1 MRSLLRSA
9 STLGNSLASYA
20 INLHPPTL
28 KNITKH
34 NLTFSENNPFT
45 ILLPHLPKTAFLT
58 EDYQNIKTY
67 YPEMRKNL
75 EKLKQKYV

>member
-34 NLTFSENNPFT
+34 NLTFSKNNPFT

-58 EDYQNIKTY
+58 EDILINLIQVLIG
-67 YPEMRKNL
+67 PEVF
-75 EKLKQKYV
+75 EP